1 MPEWLKKKV
10 EKPQL
15 AGGDDVRDKVATMLK
30 EIREGG
36 EEAALKY
43 ARELD
48 NFKGSAADVVVQAAE
63 FEAAEARLPEQVKE
77 DIRTAHAAIKA
88 FAEAQ
93 RTTQTDLRVESP
105 VYPGLVLGHKMVPVD
120 CAGCYAPGGRF
131 AHAASVLMTVTTAR
145 AAGVPKV
152 VLCCPPRQDT
162 GRIHDGMLFA
172 ARVAGADFVLTMGG
186 VQGLA
191 SMAFGLFTGGGR
203 ANVIVGPGNRFVVAA
218 KTMLFGELGIDLVAG
233 PTESCVLADDS
244 ADPEVVATDLI
255 GQAEHGFDSP
265 TQLITTSRRVAE
277 ETLNT
282 WIPRKLSELQA
293 AEPQTAAVVAW
304 RDYGEV
310 VLCKDREEL
319 CQVSDDYASE
329 HLQVMCKREELDWYH
344 NRLRNY
350 GSLFLGEETNVS
362 YGDKASGPNHVLP
375 TRGAGKY
382 TGGLNV
388 GCFLKRLSFQQIK
401 DPLAAQKLGEVTARI
416 SRLEGMEG
424 HARSADVRLKKY
436 LPKDKFEALTLTV
449 PEGTGAKN
457 TDLGK
462 IIEENE
468 AKRRKT

>member
-1 MPEWLKKKV
+1 MPQWLKNKV

-15 AGGDDVRDKVATMLK
+15 SGGDEVGTKVAEMLRT
-30 EIREGG
+30 IREGG
-36 EEAALKY
+36 EAAALKY
-43 ARELD
+43 AKQLD
-48 NFKGSAADVVVQAAE
+48 NFAGGTDEVVVKAAE
-63 FEAAEARLPEQVKE
+63 FEAAEARLPESVKE
-77 DIRTAHAAIKA
+77 DIRTAHKAIKS

-93 RTTQTDLRVESP
+93 RATQTDLRMESP
-105 VYPGLVLGHKMVPVD
+105 VYPGMVVGHRMVPVD

-131 AHAASVLMTVTTAR
+131 AHTASVIMTVATAR

-172 ARVAGADFVLTMGG
+172 AKVAGADYVLTMGG

-203 ANVIVGPGNRFVVAA
+203 ANVLVGPGNRFVVAA
-218 KTMLFGELGIDLVAG
+218 KTQLFGELGIDLVAG
-233 PTESCVLADDS
+233 PTEVCVLADDS
-244 ADPEVVATDLI
+244 ADAELVTTDLV

-265 TQLITTSRRVAE
+265 AQCITTSRRLAE
-277 ETLNT
+277 EVLALM
-282 WIPRKLSELQA
+282 PKKLAELQA
-293 AEPQTAAVVAW
+293 AEPQTAAPVSW

-310 VLCKDREEL
+310 ILCESREEM
-319 CQVSDDYASE
+319 CTVSDEYASE
-329 HLQVMCKREELDWYH
+329 HLQVQCRRDELGWYH
-344 NRLRNY
+344 DRLRNY
-350 GSLFLGEETNVS
+350 GSLFIGEETNVS

-388 GCFLKRLSFQQIK
+388 GCFLKRLSFQQIL
-401 DPLAAQKLGEVTARI
+401 DPKAASQLGEVTARI

-436 LPKDKFEALTLTV
+436 LPDTFASLTLTV

-462 IIEENE
+462 IIAEN
-468 AKRRKT
+468 AAQRSKL